1 MKNNTTTK
9 GLKDNKEE
17 LKNIRSVRQA
27 LQGKSYNF
35 LYSFANLY
43 FLYLLNTTCKDI
55 QSENRSSSI
64 RTPKRLLFKIK
75 KRKDHDPNS
84 NKIKTEGIK
93 STYDKKHRK
102 KSRKIGNKKL
112 HIGEEFNASDGGESP
127 IFESFKKDFI
137 KIKDEQ
143 AKSEGRRSYLFYRL
157 TYNYF
162 TN

>member
-1 MKNNTTTK
+1 M
-9 GLKDNKEE
+9 
-17 LKNIRSVRQA
+17 
-27 LQGKSYNF
+27 
-35 LYSFANLY
+35 
-43 FLYLLNTTCKDI
+43 
-55 QSENRSSSI
+55 
-64 RTPKRLLFKIK
+64 LFKIR

-112 HIGEEFNASDGGESP
+112 HIGDEFNASDVGESP

-157 TYNYF
+157 TFNYF
-162 TN
+162 TSWVIGTKKNKINSKGKNNFPNPSKYKFLWIYIKS